1 MKSNKLDI
9 KLFIIDFDGVLTNN
23 RVLVFQDGHEA
34 VFCNRADGLGF
45 DLLRK
50 AGFPV
55 LILSTE
61 RNRVVAARAKKLNV
75 PCLHGIGDKKLAP
88 QNYCRKRG
96 VRLKDVLYVGND
108 VNDLAA
114 MQSAAIAPARRMPI
128 PRCAQYAI
136 RSCAAGAVRGWR
148 GSWQKSNFKF
158 PTLETFKQA
167 AANGKTEN

>member
-1 MKSNKLDI
+1 MNTKKIAPKLI
-9 KLFIIDFDGVLTNN
+9 VFDFDGVLTDN
-23 RVLVFQDGHEA
+23 RVLVFDDGHEA

-45 DLLRK
+45 HLLRK

-75 PCLHGIGDKKLAP
+75 PCLHGIGDKKLAL

-114 MQSAAIAPARRMPI
+114 MQSAGHCACPADAHPKVRALCHTILRS
-128 PRCAQYAI
+128 RGGEGVARELAEKQFQLSYA
-136 RSCAAGAVRGWR
+136 
-148 GSWQKSNFKF
+148 
-158 PTLETFKQA
+158 
-167 AANGKTEN
+167 